1 MSWRRLVECS
11 YCNHMKNTLLIA
23 WRWWGSWYSIFS
35 FMCMFY
41 RSLFVL
47 LYFFFWLLCCLSF
60 FDIGILITPVV
71 SYRFWLPLW
80 YLTDSDYRFGI
91 LQILITP
98 VVSSNSS
105 WKLQWRNKIT
115 WIIIYLYC
123 QCNLCITGP
132 AWQNPLL
139 IYPWF
144 VKISS
149 SIATSTKTAKYTAI
163 ISNKE

>member
-1 MSWRRLVECS
+1 MYHSKIKARVISLRRLVECS
-11 YCNHMKNTLLIA
+11 YCNHMKYTLLIA
-23 WRWWGSWYSIFS
+23 RRWWGSWYSIFS
-35 FMCMFY
+35 FMCMFC
-41 RSLFVL
+41 RSLVVL
-47 LYFFFWLLCCLSF
+47 LYFFFWPLCCLFF
-60 FDIGILITPVV
+60 FDIRILITPLV
-71 SYRFWLPLW
+71 SL
-80 YLTDSDYRFGI
+80 
-91 LQILITP
+91 
-98 VVSSNSS
+98 NSS